1 MKKTLAVVLAGAMIL
16 SMTACSANETKTTD
30 AAAPAETTTAADT
43 AADTTAADT
52 TAAAGDET
60 VYKIGVLQLVQH
72 AALDQI

>member
-30 AAAPAETTTAADT
+30 AAVPAETTTAADT
-43 AADTTAADT
+43 AADTTSADT

-60 VYKIGVLQLVQH
+60 VY
-72 AALDQI
+72 